1 MGHAMKKFAYGYTT
15 EAREHPTESSI
26 LLEWRLQ
33 REPLGL
39 DDPAFGHPYAAS
51 FIYLWQGQCWKRIRR
66 WQIASGF
73 KRSCSGWV
81 YAQGEPGFMPG
92 TIISSRYKATFW
104 QPATSRRLLSPFTS
118 GFKDTCYESLK
129 SSLSKDGRSREQT
142 CPHTAVRQALN
153 KSSRWEGFLSC
164 WGWQIMGMIL

>member
-73 KRSCSGWV
+73 KGAVQAGYTPRGNQVSC
-81 YAQGEPGFMPG
+81 QEPSFHPVIRPHFGNQ
-92 TIISSRYKATFW
+92 
-104 QPATSRRLLSPFTS
+104 QPADDCCHLLPV
-118 GFKDTCYESLK
+118 DLK
-129 SSLSKDGRSREQT
+129 TLAMKAWNRVFLKTGAAENRPAHTQQWGR
-142 CPHTAVRQALN
+142 H
-153 KSSRWEGFLSC
+153 
-164 WGWQIMGMIL
+164 